1 MTTQLLEATP
11 RLRRGLLVS
20 RPLTRGAATVYVVK
34 DRANGKAYE
43 VPAKEHFVLSR
54 LDGVRTLGDIGDEYA
69 AAYGR
74 RLAESHW
81 ERLLW
86 LLGTRSLLETSSS
99 GAPVEAPAPTRAV
112 ALLDTLARVLG
123 ALVSRRV
130 LAAALVVLGAGLVAV
145 LVDLPRLLP
154 AARTV
159 FDEPALV
166 VGVVVLLWASEATHE
181 LAHGVAARYFG
192 CTVTK
197 VNVVALRCVVEDYLY
212 LPSRGAQ
219 VLIAAAGVITNAAF
233 LVPFAVVWFVAP
245 GSAFVAA
252 FLVGGA
258 ALTLLSLVPLP
269 PWDGY
274 KIVGHAMGTA
284 GLAVESQRY
293 VYGLAAR
300 IREPRLRYPRGVA
313 VRLGAYALVWF
324 ALVALVITAVVVV
337 AGNLLAAVMGPA
349 GRGVVIAV
357 VVLVVA
363 GWLAQPA
370 LEKHRRSTP

>member
-1 MTTQLLEATP
+1 MTTTLLEATP

-20 RPLTRGAATVYVVK
+20 RPLTRGRATVFVVK

-43 VPAKEHFVLSR
+43 VPAKEHFVLTR
-54 LDGVRTLGDIGDEYA
+54 LDGERTLGDIGEEYA
-69 AAYGR
+69 AAFGR

-86 LLGTRSLLETSSS
+86 LLGTRGLLETR
-99 GAPVEAPAPTRAV
+99 GAAVEAPAPAPTRAL
-112 ALLDTLARVLG
+112 ALLDALARGIGAVL
-123 ALVSRRV
+123 SRRV
-130 LAAALVVLGAGLVAV
+130 LLVGLAALAAV
-145 LVDLPRLLP
+145 LVALLADLPALLP
-154 AARTV
+154 AAREV
-159 FDEPALV
+159 LDRPALV
-166 VGVVVLLWASEATHE
+166 VAVALLLWASEALHE
-181 LAHGVAARYFG
+181 LAHGVAARHHG

-197 VNVVALRCVVEDYLY
+197 VNVVLLRCVVEDYLY

-219 VLIAAAGVITNAAF
+219 VLIAGAGVVANVAF
-233 LVPFAVVWFVAP
+233 LVPFALVWFLAP
-245 GSAFVAA
+245 GSPFVAA
-252 FLVGGA
+252 VLVGGV

-274 KIVGHAMGTA
+274 KIVAHATGTA
-284 GLAVESQRY
+284 ALAVESQRY
-293 VYGLAAR
+293 AYGLVAR
-300 IREPRLRYPRGVA
+300 IRDPRLRYPRGA
-313 VRLGAYALVWF
+313 ALRLGTYAVVWF
-324 ALVALVITAVVVV
+324 ALVVLVVTAVVVV
-337 AGNLLAAVMGPA
+337 GGNLMAAVMGPA